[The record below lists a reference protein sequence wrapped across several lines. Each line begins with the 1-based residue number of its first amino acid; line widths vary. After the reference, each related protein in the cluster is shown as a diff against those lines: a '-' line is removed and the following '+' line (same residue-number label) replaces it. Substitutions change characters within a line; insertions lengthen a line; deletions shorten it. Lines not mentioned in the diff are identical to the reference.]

1 MSEEQVVFS
10 IEKLYVKD
18 ISLEMP
24 NAPQVFFDTDAPKV
38 DVQLN
43 TRAELVKE
51 GLYEVLLTGTITATR
66 ADKTVF
72 LVEATQAGIFQILN
86 VPQDQIEPMLAVTCL
101 DILFPYLRTVISD
114 TVTRA
119 GFPAVVL
126 SPMNFEALYH
136 EGIRQHEANMASV
149 QH

>member
-43 TRAELVKE
+43 TRAEPVKE